1 MELVSGKCQA
11 GLHRKLVGGQ
21 DVSRQ
26 QQTVTSRVATDSTFL
41 LLGLDCPLTPLLGR
55 SGWGTSSKDW
65 LKVYPERN
73 RGVRDVRG
81 GKSLSL
87 GRNAGGGV

>member
-1 MELVSGKCQA
+1 MLG
-11 GLHRKLVGGQ
+11 
-21 DVSRQ
+21 DDSRRSLRE
-26 QQTVTSRVATDSTFL
+26 SRRTPHSSF
-41 LLGLDCPLTPLLGR
+41 LGLDCALTPLLGR

-65 LKVYPERN
+65 LKVSPERT